1 MQSFLSSSGA
11 AFAKAPS
18 SCKPTKLYEG
28 RDKSNIALLV
38 QYDTNCDG
46 RADYSFVSPDDPSK
60 PLSAHIDTNFDGRT
74 DISVE
79 DRNRDGKWDISFH
92 DVDYDG
98 KIDLIGYHTDG
109 KLTPTRFRKV
119 CAWLKILGRVSEI
132 AVLHIPH
139 SSRQVPAAS
148 SAAIV
153 WRDLRAALVAAG

>member
-1 MQSFLSSSGA
+1 MDVQSFLSSSGA

-109 KLTPTRFRKV
+109 KLTPTRFEKYV
-119 CAWLKILGRVSEI
+119 PGLKY
-132 AVLHIPH
+132 
-139 SSRQVPAAS
+139 
-148 SAAIV
+148 
-153 WRDLRAALVAAG
+153 